1 MCARAPDWSTV
12 ASRGVRPSV
21 LSVVRAVAEEH
32 PKLTKSYYLCRH
44 TGLLK
49 RSANHSSKYRT
60 LAIITR
66 GFYYFSAFSHVGFS
80 LMFGGIP
87 LKLGGYKTRVFITRA
102 RLIMAIVR

>member
-1 MCARAPDWSTV
+1 MCARAPYWSTV
-12 ASRGVRPSV
+12 TSRGVRPSV

-66 GFYYFSAFSHVGFS
+66 GFYYFSVFSHIGFS

-87 LKLGGYKTRVFITRA
+87 MKLGGYKTREVIIRA
-102 RLIMAIVR
+102 RLMMASIR